1 MKQIDLY
8 KLYQREYEKRLWDYY
23 DNPEIKID
31 DINNSDDCYKFI
43 MNFLNAGGKYENV
56 VVEELNWLKKYC
68 PQRLKHIV
76 FTFFLGVAFY
86 CNSTYIRN
94 EINAVVKKFS
104 LKKSCKNGLDINE
117 DCNESIKKDLLSAQE
132 NKICER
138 QYMYLWFMLSLFHD
152 MGYMYEE
159 QKTNKSES
167 NSFELFNQLEIDR
180 IEKLCNESI
189 GCKFISPT
197 PFNKNEIIEYN
208 IVIRDGKDHGI
219 YGGNLFYRNLC
230 ENRERYL
237 EKIRKNIDVP
247 KLYYGEELDVFFY
260 YIATVISAHNIW
272 LCADRCKICKCKIKY
287 EKCKDHKNCK
297 EYQEYKKYLE
307 YKKHKNLRK
316 LIQEDLLQNGIPK
329 KYRIPFNSFPF
340 LYLFDLIDSIEPF
353 KQTNWL
359 TDIQISINERRKE
372 ICIKSKDDVYLNRI
386 SELKEW
392 LTSVDVKK
400 GKVIIK
406 LENELEQKI

>member
-1 MKQIDLY
+1 MYIIMKQIDLY

-43 MNFLNAGGKYENV
+43 MTFLKAGGKYENV

-94 EINAVVKKFS
+94 KINAVVKKLS
-104 LKKSCKNGLDINE
+104 LEDRNESMKKS
-117 DCNESIKKDLLSAQE
+117 LLSAQE

-138 QYMYLWFMLSLFHD
+138 QYMYMWFMLSLFHD

-159 QKTNKSES
+159 QKTNTSEN

-180 IEKLCNESI
+180 IRELCNEI
-189 GCKFISPT
+189 GCEFINPSP
-197 PFNKNEIIEYN
+197 FDKNEIIGYN
-208 IVIRDGKDHGI
+208 NVIRKGKDHGI

-230 ENRERYL
+230 ANRERYL

-247 KLYYGEELDVFFY
+247 NLYYGKELDVFFY
-260 YIATVISAHNIW
+260 YIATVITAHNIW
-272 LCADRCKICKCKIKY
+272 LRADRCKICKKKY
-287 EKCKDHKNCK
+287 KECEKHKNCK
-297 EYQEYKKYLE
+297 EYQRYVNYEDNE
-307 YKKHKNLRK
+307 ILRN
-316 LIQEDLLQNGIPK
+316 LIQRDVSQGGVPEI
-329 KYRIPFNSFPF
+329 YRIPFHDYPF

-392 LTSVDVKK
+392 LTLVDVKK

-406 LENELEQKI
+406 LGNELGQQDLME